1 MKTCKAGYCTVAI
14 LPLLDGLFSSRMLA
28 PAALALRV
36 RECYFDPL
44 RRRDSAELCGICGP
58 RKPPQARALETHA
71 HLHAICSPGSMSW
84 ERLGWHHI
92 RVPGRQ

>member
-1 MKTCKAGYCTVAI
+1 MTVRLTLPATKLKKQFRRHVVLSMKTCKAGYCTVAI

-44 RRRDSAELCGICGP
+44 R
-58 RKPPQARALETHA
+58 
-71 HLHAICSPGSMSW
+71 
-84 ERLGWHHI
+84 
-92 RVPGRQ
+92 